1 MGLMADNRTTANLVR
16 SYARGEIRIGDT
28 LYTRPMR
35 LAASSLEL
43 LSVQTPQEL
52 GEPEFEPLL
61 ALRPELV
68 IIGWGGGQL
77 FLPAAQ
83 RSWFLQRRIGIETME
98 LGAACRTYNLL
109 VQDER
114 AVIALLFPLAA

>member
-1 MGLMADNRTTANLVR
+1 MADNRTTANLVR
-16 SYARGEIRIGDT
+16 SYARSEIHIGDT
-28 LYTRPMR
+28 LYTRPLR

-43 LSVQTPQEL
+43 LTVQTPQEL
-52 GEPEFEPLL
+52 GDAEFEPLL

-68 IIGWGGGQL
+68 IVGWGGGQL

>member
-1 MGLMADNRTTANLVR
+1 MADNRTTANLVR
-16 SYARGEIRIGDT
+16 SYARSEIRIGDT
-28 LYTRPMR
+28 LYTRPLR

-43 LSVQTPQEL
+43 LTVQTPQEL
-52 GEPEFEPLL
+52 GDAEFEPLL

-68 IIGWGGGQL
+68 IVGWGGGQL